1 MKKLIKKNQVIQMC
15 GISTSTLYRLIKS
28 GKFPQA
34 VKTSKR
40 AVAWIENEVAEWI
53 ETRIFERDSQ
63 LKFPSEV
70 NDDKQQ
76 RIQHAEQFASIWK
89 GSR

>member
-1 MKKLIKKNQVIQMC
+1 MKKLIKKNEVLLTC

-28 GKFPQA
+28 GQFPQA
-34 VKTSKR
+34 VKTSER

-63 LKFPSEV
+63 LNFS
-70 NDDKQQ
+70 
-76 RIQHAEQFASIWK
+76 
-89 GSR
+89 

>member
-1 MKKLIKKNQVIQMC
+1 MKKLIKRNEVLKMC

-28 GKFPQA
+28 GHFPSA
-34 VKTSKR
+34 VKTSER

-63 LKFPSEV
+63 LNPRAGAD
-70 NDDKQQ
+70 NDKD
-76 RIQHAEQFASIWK
+76 
-89 GSR
+89 